1 MSDVIITTALFVIL
15 MWWSAPRI
23 FRLADTRL
31 ARQIVFVHVQ
41 TNDVGSRLPYSQR
54 SDRGSDNLLLVEL
67 AAMCDSLARATRG
80 GASPSEAMRTCVQ
93 RHGLVGEHWIIVTR
107 DDNVLTRFSDN
118 VAAALQHA
126 NNTLAHDD
134 ARCLSLISLST
145 IHDNLVPA
153 ALDHASQVLRDCS
166 SCRNDMMVAAS
177 QARLSA
183 RMLTALPFVL
193 CAGAVAMSH
202 SFRSSLLGGPVLFFL
217 VLGLIL
223 NRIGW
228 RWISRHIAHSI
239 SDQPSDT
246 ELLTDHLC
254 VSLRAGLTI
263 AQACERW
270 SNTSPIGALVARSLQ
285 NGETLED
292 ALRPLYESSEVAAR
306 ALVDVVMQAERDG
319 LPVLETVN
327 RLSTETRAERRRL
340 IDTRIRQLP
349 TRLSVPLV
357 VCVLPSFLLMSI
369 VPLIL
374 ASLSHLSI
382 SLPSVTS

>member
-1 MSDVIITTALFVIL
+1 MSDIIITAALALIL
-15 MWWSAPRI
+15 MWWSVPRV
-23 FRLADTRL
+23 FHVADSRL
-31 ARQIVFVHVQ
+31 ARQIVLVHGHANNVPP
-41 TNDVGSRLPYSQR
+41 SRHLQR
-54 SDRGSDNLLLVEL
+54 SKRRSSNSFLVEL
-67 AAMCDSLARATRG
+67 AAMCDSLARSTRG
-80 GASPSEAMRTCVQ
+80 GASPSEAMRSSAQ
-93 RHGLVGEHWIIVTR
+93 RHRLVGEHWTLLSC
-107 DDNVLTRFSDN
+107 DDSMLTRFSDN
-118 VAAALQHA
+118 VATAVQLAK
-126 NNTLAHDD
+126 NTAHHDD
-134 ARCLSLISLST
+134 ARCLTLISLAT

-153 ALDHASQVLRDCS
+153 ALDHASQVLRDS
-166 SCRNDMMVAAS
+166 AACRSDMMVAAS

-217 VLGLIL
+217 ALGLIL

-239 SDQPSDT
+239 SDQPSHT

-270 SNTSPIGALVARSLQ
+270 SDTSPEGALVAHSLQ
-285 NGETLED
+285 SGHPLED
-292 ALRPLYESSEVAAR
+292 ALRPLFESSEVAAR

-319 LPVLETVN
+319 LPVLATVN
-327 RLSTETRAERRRL
+327 RLSTETRTERRRL

-357 VCVLPSFLLMSI
+357 LCVLPSFLLMSI